1 LNVKSSVWKGSQT
14 AQEGLFSAIAVG
26 FVFILIGIIYIS
38 TSGLWDSVVAFFS
51 NLTTAAVPS
60 TEIYLPV
67 PTAPN
72 AHAVFYGALF
82 RLCLG
87 VGILQIIILALRFV
101 LHSSISRT
109 AETVGNMVFW
119 FGATYLVSTYLN
131 GTTDVN
137 LWFVFWAG
145 ILITLGLSLIARA
158 LVLLVRRVQR

>member
-1 LNVKSSVWKGSQT
+1 M
-14 AQEGLFSAIAVG
+14 G

-38 TSGLWDSVVAFFS
+38 TPGLWDSVVTFFS
-51 NLTTAAVPS
+51 NLEAAAVPG

-67 PTAPN
+67 PTDPN

-109 AETVGNMVFW
+109 AETVGNIVFW

-131 GTTDVN
+131 ETTDVN
-137 LWFVFWAG
+137 SWFVFWIG
-145 ILITLGLSLIARA
+145 MLMILGLSLIARA
-158 LVLLVRRVQR
+158 LVLLARRVQR